1 MTKPFK
7 SQRWVPYVFVAPFVV
22 SVLCFFVY
30 PISQT
35 AIMSF
40 QEVLPGMT
48 EFIGLDNFRRI
59 FGMPQFYRALEN
71 NLIYTSLTL
80 AVLIPVPMVLA
91 VLLNSSMARSMRVF
105 RGMLFLPALLSVVV
119 VGTVFRLMF
128 ASSPDSLANTI
139 VQYMGIEP
147 QTWLLAGRVQ
157 AMLMMVLIA
166 TWRWTGVNIVY
177 YLSALQQIPNE
188 LYESADIDGANGV
201 QKFLRITMPL
211 IRPTTIFVTTISIF
225 GGFAMFEESYILWG
239 AGSPNNVGL
248 TMVGMIYRQG
258 FQAGRMGA
266 GSAVGLVL
274 LGVVMFFSL
283 TFLKFTGFFKVEKR

>member
-7 SQRWVPYVFVAPFVV
+7 SQRWVPYVFVSPFIFSILV
-22 SVLCFFVY
+22 FFLY
-30 PISQT
+30 PMIQT
-35 AIMSF
+35 TIMSF

-48 EFIGLDNFRRI
+48 EFIGFDNFRRLLR
-59 FGMPQFYRALEN
+59 MPQFYRAFQN
-71 NLIYTSLTL
+71 NLIYTGITL

-91 VLLNSSMARSMRVF
+91 VMLNSSKARSMRAF

-128 ASSPDSLANTI
+128 ASTPVSIANM
-139 VQYMGIEP
+139 VSRMVGFQP
-147 QTWLLAGRVQ
+147 QAWLFAGRVQ
-157 AMLMMVLIA
+157 AMSMLVLIA
-166 TWRWTGVNIVY
+166 MWRWTGVNIVY
-177 YLSALQQIPNE
+177 FLSALQQIPND
-188 LYESADIDGANGV
+188 LYESAEIDGANSV
-201 QKFLRITMPL
+201 QKFWRITVPL

-239 AGSPNNVGL
+239 ASSPNNVGL

-258 FQAGRMGA
+258 FQSGRLGL

-274 LGVVMFFSL
+274 LGVVFLISV
-283 TFLKFTGFFKVEKR
+283 TFLKATGFFKVEKR